1 MFLQTAYLTRP
12 LKVFRTVLNF
22 MTRSQ
27 NKKAATDEHR

>member
-22 MTRSQ
+22 IIRNQ
-27 NKKAATDEHR
+27 NKKTATDEHR